1 MLEQQ
6 IGGRMIFQ
14 RPQILKLIQSPL
26 SMTCVRLSLIQLIF
40 FQANFPVL
48 SQSLQTNL
56 TP

>member
-14 RPQILKLIQSPL
+14 RPQILKLIHSPL